1 MSILTTKRR
10 SRRPIDLPSVW
21 LGLGLVI
28 GSATTL
34 LIGWL
39 VR

>member
-10 SRRPIDLPSVW
+10 RRPVADLPSAW
-21 LGLGLVI
+21 LGAGMVI
-28 GSATTL
+28 GCAVTL
-34 LIGWL
+34 LIGWM

>member
-10 SRRPIDLPSVW
+10 SRRPADLPSVW
-21 LGLGLVI
+21 LGAGMVLGCAV
-28 GSATTL
+28 TL

>member
-1 MSILTTKRR
+1 MSLLTRRPR

-21 LGLGLVI
+21 LALGLVL